1 MKSVTYFLSGPG
13 SHIAFAFHSDGLIL
27 SAWAADSICSF
38 GVQVCHFQ
46 APCVGWV
53 VCTREEYEA
62 IRAEALRFL
71 GLIDQEASH
80 LAQIAEFESVQP
92 AISLS

>member
-1 MKSVTYFLSGPG
+1 MKSITYFLSCPD
-13 SHIAFAFHSDGLIL
+13 SHIAYALNPDGVIL

-38 GVQVCHFQ
+38 GVCVAHFKS
-46 APCVGWV
+46 PCVGWV

-62 IRAEALRFL
+62 IRAAALRFL

-92 AISLS
+92 TISLS